1 MGLLDDLQMRLGL
14 EYLSDLRF
22 YNYKKI
28 KAAVEDI
35 SAEDYTLAEWNDAVE
50 YLTNEPMQFAS
61 ACEAREFLLKH
72 K

>member
-35 SAEDYTLAEWNDAVE
+35 SADDYALAEWNDAVE
-50 YLTNEPMQFAS
+50 YLTKEPMQFSS

-72 K
+72 R

>member
-14 EYLSDLRF
+14 EYLSNLRF

-28 KAAVEDI
+28 KAVIEDI
-35 SAEDYTLAEWNDAVE
+35 SADDYALTEWNDAVE
-50 YLTNEPMQFAS
+50 YLTNEPIQFDS

-72 K
+72 R

>member
-14 EYLSDLRF
+14 EYLSNLRF

-35 SAEDYTLAEWNDAVE
+35 SADDYALAEWNDAVE
-50 YLTNEPMQFAS
+50 YLTKEPMQFSS

-72 K
+72 R

>member
-28 KAAVEDI
+28 KAVIDDI
-35 SAEDYTLAEWNDAVE
+35 SADDYTLAEWNDAVE
-50 YLTNEPMQFAS
+50 Y
-61 ACEAREFLLKH
+61 
-72 K
+72 